1 MSDFIL
7 EIYGEEIPSSA
18 QSLIENQ
25 FVKLFSQ
32 ILEDNEIKYKDLLTF
47 STSRRVV
54 IYVNGLNNYINSK
67 QVEVR
72 GPQVDASQMAIQGFL
87 KSNNLGNINKLETKV
102 IKDKSYFVL
111 KKKTKKASWLSL
123 LNF

>member
-25 FVKLFSQ
+25 FKRLFSQ

-47 STSRRVV
+47 SSSRSVV
-54 IYVNGLNNYINSK
+54 VYVNGLNNYINSK
-67 QVEVR
+67 QVEV
-72 GPQVDASQMAIQGFL
+72 
-87 KSNNLGNINKLETKV
+87 
-102 IKDKSYFVL
+102 
-111 KKKTKKASWLSL
+111 
-123 LNF
+123 

>member
-25 FVKLFSQ
+25 FEKLFSQ
-32 ILEDNEIKYKDLLTF
+32 LLEDNEIKYKDLLTF

-54 IYVNGLNNYINSK
+54 VYVNGLDNYINSYLMHLNVHHLIK
-67 QVEVR
+67 SFHFYVR
-72 GPQVDASQMAIQGFL
+72 NFL
-87 KSNNLGNINKLETKV
+87 IYL
-102 IKDKSYFVL
+102 Y
-111 KKKTKKASWLSL
+111 
-123 LNF
+123 

>member
-25 FVKLFSQ
+25 FEKLFCQ

-47 STSRRVV
+47 STSRRVGV
-54 IYVNGLNNYINSK
+54 YVNGLNNYTNSK

-72 GPQVDASQMAIQGFL
+72 GPQVDASQKAIQGFL
-87 KSNNLGNINKLETKV
+87 KSNNLVNVKKLETKS
-102 IKDKSYFVL
+102 KKEKSVL
-111 KKKTKKASWLSL
+111 KSL
-123 LNF
+123 EGFT